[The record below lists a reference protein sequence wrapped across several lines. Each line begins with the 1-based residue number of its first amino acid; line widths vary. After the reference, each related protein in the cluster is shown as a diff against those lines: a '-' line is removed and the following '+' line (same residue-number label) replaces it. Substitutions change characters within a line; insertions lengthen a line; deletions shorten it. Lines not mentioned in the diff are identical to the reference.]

1 MLCITCYS
9 FIIPAFCFIPYSII
23 PKLDCLD
30 LGKEEESVD
39 MERLFEIRK
48 QFWLDELDEIEKYF
62 NDQINEDL
70 PQRIRDQLNK
80 LRERVNKMEG

>member
-1 MLCITCYS
+1 M
-9 FIIPAFCFIPYSII
+9 
-23 PKLDCLD
+23 
-30 LGKEEESVD
+30 GKEEECVD

>member
-1 MLCITCYS
+1 M
-9 FIIPAFCFIPYSII
+9 
-23 PKLDCLD
+23 
-30 LGKEEESVD
+30 GKEEECVD
-39 MERLFEIRK
+39 MERLFEYRK

-80 LRERVNKMEG
+80 LRERGNKMEG

>member
-1 MLCITCYS
+1 MS
-9 FIIPAFCFIPYSII
+9 
-23 PKLDCLD
+23 
-30 LGKEEESVD
+30 KEEECVD

-62 NDQINEDL
+62 NDQINEYL

-80 LRERVNKMEG
+80 LRERVSKMEG